1 MVLILFGC
9 ILLFFIIGMPIAFA
23 MGVGSF
29 IFVMFDPDIPMVV
42 CAQRVFS
49 ALDSWPIMAIPLF
62 MLAGS
67 LMDTGGMSKRIVEFA
82 SACMGFIRGS
92 LAMVCVL
99 ASMVFAGITGS
110 STADTAAIGAI
121 LLPAMKEKGYNMGF
135 ATALQAAAG
144 SIGPIIPPSIM
155 MIFIGYVTDTSIA
168 KLFLAG
174 VLPGLFIGL
183 GLMVVAYIHARR
195 GGDAYI
201 GISEFSFREVLRTG
215 RNALPGLGLPFI
227 IIFGIIGGVFTAT
240 EAAVVAVIYGLLVGM
255 FVYRE
260 ISIKDLPRILLKSA
274 EIACVIMFVVTTAFL
289 FAWLITV
296 KQVPQSL
303 GIFLQNYVSSE
314 VMFLIL
320 LNFALLIVGMFMES
334 FSAIIV
340 FLPIFYPIAQ
350 SFGIDPI
357 HFGIIV
363 CVNLAIGYV
372 TPPYGATLFV
382 ACGLSGKSIREVT
395 PHVMPIIGVMV
406 LVLIMVTYIPD
417 LFMWV
422 PNLLK

>member
-9 ILLFFIIGMPIAFA
+9 ILLFFIIGMPIAFS

-42 CAQRVFS
+42 LAQRVFS

-174 VLPGLFIGL
+174 ILPGLLIGF
-183 GLMVVAYIHARR
+183 GLMAYAYIHARR

-201 GISEFSFREVLRTG
+201 GINKFNFKEVLITG
-215 RNALPGLGLPFI
+215 KNALPGLGLPFI

-240 EAAVVAVIYGLLVGM
+240 EAAVVAVIYGLVVGM
-255 FVYRE
+255 FVYKE
-260 ISIKDLPRILLKSA
+260 ISVKDLPKILLKSA

-296 KQVPQSL
+296 KQVPQDL
-303 GIFLQNYVSSE
+303 GIFLQEYVSNK

-363 CVNLAIGYV
+363 CVNLAIGYI

-395 PHVMPIIGVMV
+395 PHVFPIIGVMV
-406 LVLIMVTYIPD
+406 LVLLMVTYMPE

-422 PNLLK
+422 PNLLN

>member
-1 MVLILFGC
+1 MVFILFGL

-23 MGVGSF
+23 LGVGSF
-29 IFVMFDPDIPMVV
+29 IYVMFDPNIPMVV

-62 MLAGS
+62 MLAGN

-92 LAMVCVL
+92 LAMVSVM

-110 STADTAAIGAI
+110 STADTAAIGSI
-121 LLPAMKEKGYNMGF
+121 LLPAMKAKGYNMGF

-168 KLFLAG
+168 RLFLGG
-174 VLPGLFIGL
+174 VLPGFLIGFS
-183 GLMVVAYIHARR
+183 LMIVSYVHALR
-195 GGDAYI
+195 GGDAYL
-201 GISEFSFREVLRTG
+201 EVRQFSLREVIRTG
-215 RNALPGLGLPFI
+215 RRALPGLGLPFI

-240 EAAVVAVIYGLLVGM
+240 EAAVVAVIYGLVVGM
-255 FVYRE
+255 LIYRE
-260 ISIKDLPRILLKSA
+260 IHIRDLPGILLKSA
-274 EIACVIMFVVTTAFL
+274 EIACVIMFIVTTAFL

-296 KQVPQSL
+296 KQVPQTL
-303 GIFLQNYVSSE
+303 GLFLKAHVTTK

-320 LNFALLIVGMFMES
+320 LNIVLLIVGMFMES

-340 FLPIFYPIAQ
+340 FLPIFFPIAK

-363 CVNLAIGYV
+363 CVNLAIGYI

-382 ACGLSGKSIREVT
+382 SCGLSGKGIRETT
-395 PHVMPIIGVMV
+395 PHVLPIIGVMCI
-406 LVLIMVTYIPD
+406 VLIMVTYLPRV
-417 LFMWV
+417 FMWI
-422 PNLLK
+422 PNMID